1 MDNFPV
7 FWVLNIPWREKNQSS
22 MTSSIMSKEYLVYG
36 IKYVGKM
43 IQVNKGLVPYHF
55 PHGNTPVLQCCI
67 SEKPSY
73 FQ

>member
-1 MDNFPV
+1 
-7 FWVLNIPWREKNQSS
+7 
-22 MTSSIMSKEYLVYG
+22 MTSSIMSKEYLVHG

-43 IQVNKGLVPYHF
+43 IQVNKGLVSYHF